1 MLQGVVEKGGELCVE
16 VVDINESKELL
27 KFCCKFIVL
36 LCVVLCDVG
45 VLVNY
50 EMLKCSVVYV
60 FFIVLG
66 CCYIGYL
73 YSNNNLLFYMGIL
86 CLKFLVDV
94 LSCFMFKLEEVFY
107 VFIFVD
113 EWDECL
119 VNGMWVVD
127 LGVCF
132 GGWIY

>member
-1 MLQGVVEKGGELCVE
+1 MRVE

-27 KFCCKFIVL
+27 KFCRKFIVSL
-36 LCVVLCDVG
+36 RVVLRDVG
-45 VLVNY
+45 VLANY
-50 EMLKCSVVYV
+50 ETSKRSVVYV

-73 YSNNNLLFYMGIL
+73 YSNNNSSFYMGISR
-86 CLKFLVDV
+86 LKFSVDA
-94 LSCFMFKLEEVFY
+94 SSRFTFKLEEVFY
-107 VFIFVD
+107 VFIFAD
-113 EWDECL
+113 EWDERL
-119 VNGMWVVD
+119 ANGMWAVD